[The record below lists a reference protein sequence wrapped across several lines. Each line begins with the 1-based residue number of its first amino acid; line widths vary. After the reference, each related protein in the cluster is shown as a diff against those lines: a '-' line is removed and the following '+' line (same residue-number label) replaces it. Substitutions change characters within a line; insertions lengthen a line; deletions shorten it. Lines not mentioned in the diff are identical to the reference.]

1 MSDGYGLRADC
12 TEPVGVAPRL
22 GTDFDFVRVDL
33 YLSQGKL
40 WFGELT
46 HYPANACA
54 RYAGFEQDLLVD
66 HIWAGKR

>member
-1 MSDGYGLRADC
+1 M
-12 TEPVGVAPRL
+12 GVAPRL
-22 GTDFDFVRVDL
+22 GADFDFVRVDL

-54 RYAGFEQDLLVD
+54 RYAGFEQDLLVGD
-66 HIWAGKR
+66 I